1 MLTTPAMPLFPPG
14 SKTASK
20 SPGTA
25 CLKIRDA
32 TDRKLGV
39 NSGQLGRRAS
49 TLHDPHPAILVDQ
62 GDATQIRPAK
72 LNLPCA

>member
-1 MLTTPAMPLFPPG
+1 MPLFPLG

-39 NSGQLGRRAS
+39 NFGQLGRRAS
-49 TLHDPHPAILVDQ
+49 TLHNPHPAILIDQ
-62 GDATQIRPAK
+62 GGVNSKSPGEAQLALRLISA
-72 LNLPCA
+72 